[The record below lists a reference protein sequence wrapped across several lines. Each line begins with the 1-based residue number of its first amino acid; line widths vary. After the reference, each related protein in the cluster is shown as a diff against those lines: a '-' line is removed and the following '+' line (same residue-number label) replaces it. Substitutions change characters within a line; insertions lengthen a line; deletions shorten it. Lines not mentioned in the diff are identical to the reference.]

1 MTKSELLNNV
11 FFENAKGNLPIIYI
25 TSDDDVVK
33 VGGIVNAP
41 MVGRIYF
48 SEVKK
53 SITKDELLANKEFIC
68 ASEDS
73 EILIDFG
80 GYRRETLDCYIAV
93 DDSCINII
101 ELRERIITI
110 PIKCRRLN
118 QTPNIGLRK
127 FTLGKRRSL
136 MIQRMMLG
144 SF

>member
-1 MTKSELLNNV
+1 MSEAERLNNTE
-11 FFENAKGNLPIIYI
+11 FKKADGGLPIIYI

-33 VGGIVNAP
+33 VGSIVNTP

-53 SITKDELLANKEFIC
+53 TITKGDLLTNKEFIC

-80 GYRRETLDCYIAV
+80 GYRRETLDCYVTV

-101 ELRERIITI
+101 EL
-110 PIKCRRLN
+110 
-118 QTPNIGLRK
+118 
-127 FTLGKRRSL
+127 
-136 MIQRMMLG
+136 
-144 SF
+144 

>member
-1 MTKSELLNNV
+1 MTKSELLNNTE
-11 FFENAKGNLPIIYI
+11 FKNAKGDLPIIYI

-33 VGGIVNAP
+33 VGGIINAP

-53 SITKDELLANKEFIC
+53 TITKDKLLANKEFIC

-80 GYRRETLDCYIAV
+80 GYRRVTLDCYVTV

-101 ELRERIITI
+101 EL
-110 PIKCRRLN
+110 
-118 QTPNIGLRK
+118 
-127 FTLGKRRSL
+127 
-136 MIQRMMLG
+136 
-144 SF
+144 

>member
-1 MTKSELLNNV
+1 MTKSELLNNTE
-11 FFENAKGNLPIIYI
+11 FKNAKCDLPIIYI

-33 VGGIVNAP
+33 VGSIVNTP

-53 SITKDELLANKEFIC
+53 TITKGDLLTNKEFIC

-80 GYRRETLDCYIAV
+80 GYRRETLDCYVTV

-101 ELRERIITI
+101 EL
-110 PIKCRRLN
+110 
-118 QTPNIGLRK
+118 
-127 FTLGKRRSL
+127 
-136 MIQRMMLG
+136 
-144 SF
+144 

>member
-1 MTKSELLNNV
+1 MNKAELLNNTE
-11 FFENAKGNLPIIYI
+11 FKKADGSLPIIYI

-33 VGGIVNAP
+33 VGSIVNAP

-53 SITKDELLANKEFIC
+53 TITKDELLANKEFIC

-80 GYRRETLDCYIAV
+80 GYRRETLDCYVKV

-101 ELRERIITI
+101 EL
-110 PIKCRRLN
+110 
-118 QTPNIGLRK
+118 
-127 FTLGKRRSL
+127 
-136 MIQRMMLG
+136 
-144 SF
+144 

>member
-1 MTKSELLNNV
+1 MTKSELLNNTE
-11 FFENAKGNLPIIYI
+11 FKNAKGDLPIIYI

-33 VGGIVNAP
+33 VGSIVNAP

-53 SITKDELLANKEFIC
+53 SITKGDLLTNKEFIC

-80 GYRRETLDCYIAV
+80 GYRRVTLDCYVTV

-101 ELRERIITI
+101 EL
-110 PIKCRRLN
+110 
-118 QTPNIGLRK
+118 
-127 FTLGKRRSL
+127 
-136 MIQRMMLG
+136 
-144 SF
+144 

>member
-1 MTKSELLNNV
+1 MNKEELLNNTE
-11 FFENAKGNLPIIYI
+11 FKKADGSLPIIYI

-33 VGGIVNAP
+33 VGSIVNAP

-53 SITKDELLANKEFIC
+53 TITKDDLLTNKEFIC

-80 GYRRETLDCYIAV
+80 GYRRETLDCYVTV

-101 ELRERIITI
+101 EL
-110 PIKCRRLN
+110 
-118 QTPNIGLRK
+118 
-127 FTLGKRRSL
+127 
-136 MIQRMMLG
+136 
-144 SF
+144 

>member
-11 FFENAKGNLPIIYI
+11 FFENAKDDFPIIYI

-33 VGGIVNAP
+33 VGGIINAP

-53 SITKDELLANKEFIC
+53 TITKDELLANKEFIC
-68 ASEDS
+68 ASEAS

-80 GYRRETLDCYIAV
+80 GYRRETLDCYIAI

-101 ELRERIITI
+101 EL
-110 PIKCRRLN
+110 
-118 QTPNIGLRK
+118 
-127 FTLGKRRSL
+127 
-136 MIQRMMLG
+136 
-144 SF
+144 

>member
-11 FFENAKGNLPIIYI
+11 FFENTKGDLPIIYI

-33 VGGIVNAP
+33 VGGIINAP

-53 SITKDELLANKEFIC
+53 TITKDELIANKEFIC

-80 GYRRETLDCYIAV
+80 GYRRETLGCYIAI

-101 ELRERIITI
+101 EL
-110 PIKCRRLN
+110 
-118 QTPNIGLRK
+118 
-127 FTLGKRRSL
+127 
-136 MIQRMMLG
+136 
-144 SF
+144 

>member
-1 MTKSELLNNV
+1 MNKAELLNNTE
-11 FFENAKGNLPIIYI
+11 FKKADGSLPIIYI

-33 VGGIVNAP
+33 VGSIVNAP

-53 SITKDELLANKEFIC
+53 SITKGDLLTNKEFIC

-80 GYRRETLDCYIAV
+80 GYRRVTLYCYVTV

-101 ELRERIITI
+101 EL
-110 PIKCRRLN
+110 
-118 QTPNIGLRK
+118 
-127 FTLGKRRSL
+127 
-136 MIQRMMLG
+136 
-144 SF
+144 

>member
-1 MTKSELLNNV
+1 MTKSELLNNTG
-11 FFENAKGNLPIIYI
+11 FKNAKGDLPIIYI

-33 VGGIVNAP
+33 VGSIVNAP

-53 SITKDELLANKEFIC
+53 SITKDDLLTNKEFVC

-80 GYRRETLDCYIAV
+80 GYRRYTLDCYVTV

-101 ELRERIITI
+101 EL
-110 PIKCRRLN
+110 
-118 QTPNIGLRK
+118 
-127 FTLGKRRSL
+127 
-136 MIQRMMLG
+136 
-144 SF
+144 

>member
-1 MTKSELLNNV
+1 MTKSELLNNTE
-11 FFENAKGNLPIIYI
+11 FKNAKGDLPIIYI

-33 VGGIVNAP
+33 VGGIINAP

-53 SITKDELLANKEFIC
+53 TITKGDLLTNKEFIC

-80 GYRRETLDCYIAV
+80 GYRRETLDCYVKV

-101 ELRERIITI
+101 EL
-110 PIKCRRLN
+110 
-118 QTPNIGLRK
+118 
-127 FTLGKRRSL
+127 
-136 MIQRMMLG
+136 
-144 SF
+144 

>member
-1 MTKSELLNNV
+1 MTKSELLNNTE
-11 FFENAKGNLPIIYI
+11 FKNAKGDLPIIYI

-33 VGGIVNAP
+33 VGSIVNAP

-53 SITKDELLANKEFIC
+53 TITKGDLLTNKEFVC

-80 GYRRETLDCYIAV
+80 GYRRETLDCYVTV

-101 ELRERIITI
+101 EL
-110 PIKCRRLN
+110 
-118 QTPNIGLRK
+118 
-127 FTLGKRRSL
+127 
-136 MIQRMMLG
+136 
-144 SF
+144 

>member
-1 MTKSELLNNV
+1 MNKAELLNNTE
-11 FFENAKGNLPIIYI
+11 FKKADGSLPIIYI

-33 VGGIVNAP
+33 VGGIINAP

-53 SITKDELLANKEFIC
+53 TITKDELLANKEFIC

-80 GYRRETLDCYIAV
+80 GYRRETLDCYIAI

-101 ELRERIITI
+101 EL
-110 PIKCRRLN
+110 
-118 QTPNIGLRK
+118 
-127 FTLGKRRSL
+127 
-136 MIQRMMLG
+136 
-144 SF
+144 

>member
-1 MTKSELLNNV
+1 MTKSELLDNTE
-11 FFENAKGNLPIIYI
+11 FKNAKGDLPIIYI

-33 VGGIVNAP
+33 VGSIVNAP

-53 SITKDELLANKEFIC
+53 TITKDDLISNKEFIC

-80 GYRRETLDCYIAV
+80 GYRRETLDCYVTV

-101 ELRERIITI
+101 EI
-110 PIKCRRLN
+110 
-118 QTPNIGLRK
+118 
-127 FTLGKRRSL
+127 
-136 MIQRMMLG
+136 
-144 SF
+144 

>member
-1 MTKSELLNNV
+1 MTKSELLNNTE
-11 FFENAKGNLPIIYI
+11 FKNAKGDLPIIYI

-33 VGGIVNAP
+33 VGSIVNAP

-53 SITKDELLANKEFIC
+53 TITKDDLLSNKEFIC

-80 GYRRETLDCYIAV
+80 GYRRVTLDCYVTV

-101 ELRERIITI
+101 EL
-110 PIKCRRLN
+110 
-118 QTPNIGLRK
+118 
-127 FTLGKRRSL
+127 
-136 MIQRMMLG
+136 
-144 SF
+144 

>member
-1 MTKSELLNNV
+1 MNKAELLNNTE
-11 FFENAKGNLPIIYI
+11 FKKADGSLPIIYI

-33 VGGIVNAP
+33 IGGIINAP

-53 SITKDELLANKEFIC
+53 TITKDELLANKEFIC

-80 GYRRETLDCYIAV
+80 GYRRETLDCYIAI

-101 ELRERIITI
+101 EL
-110 PIKCRRLN
+110 
-118 QTPNIGLRK
+118 
-127 FTLGKRRSL
+127 
-136 MIQRMMLG
+136 
-144 SF
+144 

>member
-1 MTKSELLNNV
+1 MTKSELLNNTE
-11 FFENAKGNLPIIYI
+11 FKKADGSLPIIYI

-33 VGGIVNAP
+33 VGSIVNAP

-53 SITKDELLANKEFIC
+53 TITKDDLIANKEFIC

-80 GYRRETLDCYIAV
+80 GYRRVTLDCYVTV

-101 ELRERIITI
+101 EL
-110 PIKCRRLN
+110 
-118 QTPNIGLRK
+118 
-127 FTLGKRRSL
+127 
-136 MIQRMMLG
+136 
-144 SF
+144 